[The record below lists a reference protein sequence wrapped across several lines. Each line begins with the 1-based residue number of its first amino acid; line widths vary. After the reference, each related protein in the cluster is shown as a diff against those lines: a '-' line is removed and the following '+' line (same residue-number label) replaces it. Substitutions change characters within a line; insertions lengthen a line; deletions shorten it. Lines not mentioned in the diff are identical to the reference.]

1 MIKRSLGKA
10 GVRGH
15 HEQKSVQP
23 DLTDIDM
30 DNYVDF
36 HQCSCRKYVAQ
47 RTHDALIIHAYVG
60 NLLVKNL
67 DFFYSTTECSKEHVE
82 NML

>member
-1 MIKRSLGKA
+1 M
-10 GVRGH
+10 
-15 HEQKSVQP
+15 
-23 DLTDIDM
+23 DIYV

-67 DFFYSTTECSKEHVE
+67 DFFCSTTERSREHVE
-82 NML
+82 NMLWGVVCHWCHHKEEVALSL